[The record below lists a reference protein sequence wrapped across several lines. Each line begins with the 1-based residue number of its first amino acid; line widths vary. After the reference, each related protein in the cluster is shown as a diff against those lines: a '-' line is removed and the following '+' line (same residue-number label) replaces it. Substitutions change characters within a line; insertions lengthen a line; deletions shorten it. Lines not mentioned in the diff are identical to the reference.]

1 MSPKLSSCYGKIPC
15 VFPSGKSK
23 NQIPCFPYAV
33 ATMLHERLLSFLK
46 EFFHPGPKQLLL
58 PFEHHSLTCYVQ
70 NRLQLQWV
78 KNSGTARKFAK
89 VMFLHLYVSHSVH
102 GGASRG
108 SAFKG
113 GLHRGGVCIQGGL
126 HLWGVGR
133 PPQSD
138 TTGYGQRAGGTHPTG
153 MHFCVLNEFGEY
165 RKKST

>member
-1 MSPKLSSCYGKIPC
+1 M
-15 VFPSGKSK
+15 
-23 NQIPCFPYAV
+23 
-33 ATMLHERLLSFLK
+33 
-46 EFFHPGPKQLLL
+46 
-58 PFEHHSLTCYVQ
+58 
-70 NRLQLQWV
+70 

-102 GGASRG
+102 GGVHP
-108 SAFKG
+108 G
-113 GLHRGGVCIQGGL
+113 GLHSRGVCIGGGL
-126 HLWGVGR
+126 HPGGSPSVGR